1 MNAQN
6 SNKRW
11 IDNML
16 EALAKDPEIT
26 MTIFAAYL
34 DEGLCYEFFAE
45 KIPYEFYVFFCQ
57 AIKAD
62 SDFRHAV
69 KMSGIVD
76 RGVRRYV
83 STAFDE
89 IGMWY
94 HFLDGI
100 TTILANQELSAMLSD
115 NDLYVAR
122 GLFELW
128 NAEKLNSETW
138 DMYLSQ
144 LRAQN

>member
-16 EALAKDPEIT
+16 GALAKDPEIT

-34 DEGLCYEFFAE
+34 DEGLCYELFANE
-45 KIPYEFYVFFCQ
+45 IPNKVYEFFCEV
-57 AIKAD
+57 IKTD
-62 SDFRHAV
+62 VDFRQAV
-69 KMSGIVD
+69 KKSGIIK
-76 RGVRRYV
+76 RGVKRYV
-83 STAFDE
+83 RKAFDDYD
-89 IGMWY
+89 MWL

-100 TTILANQELSAMLSD
+100 DTILANQELSAMLSD

-144 LRAQN
+144 LCAQN